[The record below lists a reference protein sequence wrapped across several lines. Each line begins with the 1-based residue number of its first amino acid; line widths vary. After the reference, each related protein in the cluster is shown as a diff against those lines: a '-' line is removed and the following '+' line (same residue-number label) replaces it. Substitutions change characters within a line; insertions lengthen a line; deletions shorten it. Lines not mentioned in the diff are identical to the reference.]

1 MSTRTSLL
9 TLATAAAFGAAAF
22 APSGASAKPI
32 LGVIIKPK
40 PVMGVVIKP
49 QPILGVIKP
58 KPIVGIVLPPHPVM
72 GVPVK
77 QPPITGIVI
86 HPPPDHDHDHDWD
99 HDHDHDWDGPHF
111 RWWRRPPVIIEG
123 SAPVA
128 STPVA
133 AAPSSPGPCTC
144 LTKSYLQ
151 DGSVLFQDA
160 CTKESALATPTDLRA
175 QMQGK

>member
-22 APSGASAKPI
+22 APTGASAKPI

-58 KPIVGIVLPPHPVM
+58 KPIVGIVLPPVM

-111 RWWRRPPVIIEG
+111 RWWRRPPVVIEG

-133 AAPSSPGPCTC
+133 VAPSSPGPCTC
-144 LTKSYLQ
+144 LTKNYLQ

-160 CTKESALATPTDLRA
+160 CTKESALATPVDLRA